1 MLYSPDWCSCPD
13 GKSNGD
19 PACFPPNPDE
29 VVFVPMVWGVEG
41 FGPPWK
47 NYTDPDVAKDMDTVL
62 GYNEPN
68 RPDQSNIPPEEAA
81 VLWSEFTQKYN
92 DKVELFFRFMYKDF
106 MLICIILI
114 AFKIIALV
122 DSCKSSN
129 RRCKQTVDGY
139 IYGRM

>member
-1 MLYSPDWCSCPD
+1 MTNIALYYKHRCDTVAAS
-13 GKSNGD
+13 
-19 PACFPPNPDE
+19 NPDPGLWYE
-29 VVFVPMVWGVEG
+29 QIWAFLKGQSKYDNTLYTYFDVLTLIMKQI
-41 FGPPWK
+41 GPPWK

-106 MLICIILI
+106 IFFQC
-114 AFKIIALV
+114 
-122 DSCKSSN
+122 
-129 RRCKQTVDGY
+129 
-139 IYGRM
+139 